1 MTDINDYIVP
11 LDNLDL
17 NKVLSEWHWL
27 TGHDKKIVALTKS
40 GDLLLN
46 GDNDDFY
53 FLDLGNGDLSLIEGK
68 YQDFLS
74 SELPSEIIDEI
85 LFTSVVDELVSSGLI
100 LKPNQVYSYT
110 TLPIL
115 GGKYDSQ
122 NMYPLDLYEYYTLM
136 GEIHFKLKDL
146 PDGTNVKIVVTG

>member
-40 GDLLLN
+40 GDMLLN

-53 FLDLGNGDLSLIEGK
+53 FLDLGNGDLSVIEGK
-68 YQDFLS
+68 YQNFLS

-122 NMYPLDLYEYYTLM
+122 NMYPLDLYEHYTLT

-146 PDGTNVKIVVTG
+146 PDGTNVKIVVTD

>member
-40 GDLLLN
+40 GDMLLN

-53 FLDLGNGDLSLIEGK
+53 FLDLGNGDLSVIEGK

-122 NMYPLDLYEYYTLM
+122 NMYPLDLYEHYTLT

-146 PDGTNVKIVVTG
+146 PDGTNVKIVVTD

>member
-11 LDNLDL
+11 LNNLDL
-17 NKVLSEWHWL
+17 NRVLNEWRWL
-27 TGHDKKIVALTKS
+27 TGLDKEIIALTKS
-40 GDLLLN
+40 GDMLLK
-46 GDNDDFY
+46 GYNDGFY
-53 FLDLGNGDLSLIEGK
+53 FLDVGNGDLSVIEGK
-68 YQDFLS
+68 YQDFLN

-85 LFTSVVDELVSSGLI
+85 LLTSVVDEFVSSGLI

-115 GGKYDSQ
+115 GGRYDSQ
-122 NMYPLDLYEYYTLM
+122 NMYPLDLYEHYALT

-146 PDGTNVKIVVTG
+146 PDGTNVKIVVTD